1 MKSISARLGVLAPL
15 LALAWLSA
23 CGGGDDHTIEL
34 KNETAPYPVP
44 LARAAVQVSAGWAHT
59 CAVLADGSAA
69 CWGGNQFGQLGN
81 GGQALVG
88 CADGFA
94 VCSNG
99 PVAVSGATT
108 WTRVAGGF
116 LFTCG
121 TDAAGAAHCWGA
133 GRRGQLGNGTQVT
146 SNVPANVSG
155 GLVFSALAAATGGD
169 LACGLSAGALYCW
182 GSGYYGQPGNG
193 SVSQLAPVPYR
204 VSPTQSFTALAVGEV
219 HACALDG
226 SGAAFCWGADDAGQV
241 GDGTLVDRTLPVA
254 ALGGRS
260 YTQIVAGL
268 GHTCALDAGGVAY
281 CWGAAGRIG
290 RASASVVDR
299 AGNTRRRGRRA
310 ALRADRGRRLAHL
323 RHRQRRADVVL
334 GRQLT
339 RAVRRRHPGVEP
351 AARAHRGPAR
361 IHADHR
367 RRWPHLRR
375 HRGRRGVVLGGGHVR
390 AERAAVVS
398 GAGLQRAS

>member
-1 MKSISARLGVLAPL
+1 MKSIRARLGVLAPL
-15 LALAWLSA
+15 LALAWLTGLSA
-23 CGGGDDHTIEL
+23 CGGGDDHTTEL
-34 KNETAPYPVP
+34 KNETAPYLVP

-108 WTRVAGGF
+108 WARVAGGF

-121 TDAAGAAHCWGA
+121 TDAASAAHCWGA
-133 GRRGQLGNGTQVT
+133 GRRGQLGDGTQTT
-146 SNVPANVSG
+146 SNVPTNVSG

-182 GSGYYGQPGNG
+182 GSGYHGQPGNG
-193 SVSQLAPVPYR
+193 SVSQLASVPYR
-204 VSPTQSFTALAVGEV
+204 VSPTQQFTALAVGEV

-226 SGAAFCWGADDAGQV
+226 SGAAFCWGANHAGQV
-241 GDGTLVDRTLPVA
+241 GDGTLVDRTLPAA

-268 GHTCALDAGGVAY
+268 GHTCALDAGGVAT
-281 CWGAAGRIG
+281 CWGASGRIG
-290 RASASVVDR
+290 RASASVADQATPGAVAGAQRFVQIAAGGWHTCGIDNAGQTWCWGDNSR
-299 AGNTRRRGRRA
+299 AQFGDGT
-310 ALRADRGRRLAHL
+310 LASS
-323 RHRQRRADVVL
+323 
-334 GRQLT
+334 QLP
-339 RAVRRRHPGVEP
+339 VR
-351 AARAHRGPAR
+351 
-361 IHADHR
+361 I
-367 RRWPHLRR
+367 
-375 HRGRRGVVLGGGHVR
+375 
-390 AERAAVVS
+390 
-398 GAGLQRAS
+398 AGLPEYTEITAGGCHTCGATAAGAVWCWGADTYGQSRLLL

>member
-23 CGGGDDHTIEL
+23 CGGGDDPTIEL
-34 KNETAPYPVP
+34 KNETAPYLVP
-44 LARAAVQVSAGWAHT
+44 LAQAAVQVSAGWAHA

-81 GGQALVG
+81 GGQALAG
-88 CADGFA
+88 CADGTA

-108 WTRVAGGF
+108 WTRVAAGF

-121 TDAAGAAHCWGA
+121 IDAAGAAHCWGA
-133 GRRGQLGNGTQVT
+133 GRRGQLGNGTQTT
-146 SNVPANVSG
+146 SNVPTNVSG

-193 SVSQLAPVPYR
+193 SVQQLAPVPYR
-204 VSPTQSFTALAVGEV
+204 VSPTQTFTALAVGEV

-226 SGAAFCWGADDAGQV
+226 SGAAFCWGANQAGQV
-241 GDGTLVDRTLPVA
+241 GDGALVDRTLPVA

-268 GHTCALDAGGVAY
+268 AHTCALDAGGAAY

-290 RASASVVDR
+290 RASASVVDQATPGAVAGAQRFVQIAAGGSHTCGIDNAGQTWCWGDNSR
-299 AGNTRRRGRRA
+299 AQFGDGT
-310 ALRADRGRRLAHL
+310 LASS
-323 RHRQRRADVVL
+323 
-334 GRQLT
+334 QLP
-339 RAVRRRHPGVEP
+339 VRTAGLP
-351 AARAHRGPAR
+351 AFTQITA
-361 IHADHR
+361 
-367 RRWPHLRR
+367 
-375 HRGRRGVVLGGGHVR
+375 GGGHTCGVT
-390 AERAAVVS
+390 AAGAVWCWGADTYGQS
-398 GAGLQRAS
+398 GRLL